1 MSRFDTRPHCYVI
14 AEAGSNHDGRY
25 AQAEALIDTAAEAGA
40 DAIKFQ
46 MFKASK
52 LYTKEAGRSGYLGR
66 EASIYDIIASMELPA
81 QWLPGLAERAELAD
95 LDFLVSAFDEASLE
109 LVDPYVPVHKCASY
123 EMTHLPL
130 VRAMATLGKP
140 LIMSTGTA
148 NLPEVEQSLHAAT
161 EAGCPKV
168 VLLQCTAAY
177 PTPLADVN
185 VRAMTEL
192 RSLGVDVGLSDHS
205 RDPVVAPCAAVA
217 LGARVIE
224 KHFTLSNRLSG
235 PDHAFALEPQ
245 ELRRMVE
252 RIRATEVALGH
263 GRKEVL
269 GVEAELRSFAR
280 RSIFTTRQVD
290 AGEPLGPDNI
300 AVLRCG
306 VQKPGLSP
314 SAWESVQGK
323 PARHGLPAGHGL
335 RQDDVAA

>member
-1 MSRFDTRPHCYVI
+1 M
-14 AEAGSNHDGRY
+14 
-25 AQAEALIDTAAEAGA
+25 
-40 DAIKFQ
+40 
-46 MFKASK
+46 
-52 LYTKEAGRSGYLGR
+52 
-66 EASIYDIIASMELPA
+66 
-81 QWLPGLAERAELAD
+81 
-95 LDFLVSAFDEASLE
+95 DFLVSAFDEASLE

-177 PTPLADVN
+177 PTPLVDVN

-205 RDPVVAPCAAVA
+205 RYPVVAPCAAVA

-314 SAWESVQGK
+314 SAWEAVQGK

>member
-1 MSRFDTRPHCYVI
+1 MSRFEQRPHCYVI

-40 DAIKFQ
+40 DAVKFQ
-46 MFKASK
+46 MFQASK
-52 LYTKEAGRSGYLGR
+52 LYTRAAGRSEYLGR
-66 EASIYDIIASMELPA
+66 EESIYDIIAAMEMPP
-81 QWLPGLAERAELAD
+81 QWLPGLAKRAEEAD
-95 LDFLVSAFDEASLE
+95 LDFLVSAFDEASLA

-130 VRAMATLGKP
+130 VRAMAATGKP

-148 NLPEVEQSLHAAT
+148 NLPEVEQSLLAAQ
-161 EAGCPKV
+161 EAGCPQV

-177 PTPLADVN
+177 PAPLADVN

-192 RSLGVDVGLSDHS
+192 RSLGVEVGLSDHS

-235 PDHAFALEPQ
+235 PDHAFALEPH

-252 RIRATEVALGH
+252 RIRATETALGH
-263 GRKEVL
+263 GHKEVL
-269 GVEAELRSFAR
+269 GVEEELRSFAR
-280 RSIFTTRQVD
+280 RSIFTTR
-290 AGEPLGPDNI
+290 AIAMGEPLGPENI

-306 VQKPGLSP
+306 IQKPGLSP
-314 SAWESVQGK
+314 SAWDSVQGK
-323 PARHGLPAGHGL
+323 TALRDLPGGRGL
-335 RQDDVAA
+335 RRSDVAA